1 MPEDPNASTPQ
12 PDSDARQEPEPQPEP
27 GPVQPWASL
36 RDRTHWATL
45 VVLPLL
51 GAISFWAVQ
60 GLWGWI
66 WSEISGPP
74 GLTAYTPGPTSCTPA
89 TLPLV
94 LQAKTDEAIV
104 VTGIRVNVLSAEALP
119 KDGEEPSPPGNCVVT
134 AHEPMFDVNLTQTPV
149 SVVSTARR
157 AEPDRTDFP
166 FTVSADH
173 PKQLTL
179 RINPGKRDVRF
190 SLKVEWVADGE
201 YGSAI
206 LDNGIDRDPRKGHG
220 YRVTG

>member
-1 MPEDPNASTPQ
+1 
-12 PDSDARQEPEPQPEP
+12 
-27 GPVQPWASL
+27 
-36 RDRTHWATL
+36 

-51 GAISFWAVQ
+51 GAIAFWAVQ

-66 WSEISGPP
+66 WDEVSGPP
-74 GLTAYTPGPTSCTPA
+74 GLTAYTPGPTTCTPA

-104 VTGIRVNVLSAEALP
+104 VTGIKVNVLSDETP
-119 KDGEEPSPPGNCVVT
+119 SKDGEEPSPDNCAGH
-134 AHEPMFDVNLTQTPV
+134 AHDPMFDVNLTQTPV
-149 SVVSTARR
+149 PVVSTARR

-166 FTVSADH
+166 FTISADH

-206 LDNGIDRDPRKGHG
+206 LDNGVDRDPGKGHG
-220 YRVTG
+220 YRVTR

>member
-1 MPEDPNASTPQ
+1 ESP
-12 PDSDARQEPEPQPEP
+12 R
-27 GPVQPWASL
+27 
-36 RDRTHWATL
+36 
-45 VVLPLL
+45 L

-66 WSEISGPP
+66 WDEISGPP
-74 GLTAYTPGPTSCTPA
+74 GLTAYTPGPTPCTPT

-94 LQAKTDEAIV
+94 LQAKTNEAIV
-104 VTGIRVNVLSAEALP
+104 VTGIKVNVLSAKALP
-119 KDGEEPSPPGNCVVT
+119 KEGEEPSHQDNCAVT
-134 AHEPMFDVNLTQTPV
+134 AHQPMFDVNLTQTPA
-149 SVVSTARR
+149 SVAPTARR

-201 YGSAI
+201 YGNAI
-206 LDNGIDRDPRKGHG
+206 LDNGVDRDPRKGHG
-220 YRVTG
+220 YRVAG